1 VFGGITIGKI
11 VQGSTGMAALQRIGE
26 RAPESLQANHRNLS
40 HSLSVDSDEGMRAR
54 ALGYAL
60 H

>member
-1 VFGGITIGKI
+1 
-11 VQGSTGMAALQRIGE
+11 VQGPTGMAALQRIGE
-26 RAPESLQANHRNLS
+26 RLQNLQANHRNLS
-40 HSLSVDSDEGMRAR
+40 HSLSVGRDEGMRAR